1 MQETEFIEFF
11 KEALE
16 IDDDLT
22 LETKIE
28 DIYEWDSIGILTIIG
43 MADEDYDLELDPQD
57 LEGVNTLNDI
67 FKLFS

>member
-1 MQETEFIEFF
+1 MKEAEFIEFF

-16 IDDDLT
+16 IDDDVM

-43 MADEDYDLELDPQD
+43 MADEDYDLEIDPDD
-57 LEGVNTLNDI
+57 LEGVNTLNDVY
-67 FKLFS
+67 KLFS